1 MKERGHGKIGLCRR
15 LTGSAWNMKER
26 LSWTHVI
33 ASRHFRAGAF
43 VERSQDIQSS
53 GAARKGSFV
62 KDAISNHQ
70 NHYPYSRFHSSRDEW
85 VYESR

>member
-1 MKERGHGKIGLCRR
+1 MYLETMSIPAAGLSGCCFMKERGHGKIGLCRR
-15 LTGSAWNMKER
+15 LTGSAWNMVFSKER

-53 GAARKGSFV
+53 SAARKGS
-62 KDAISNHQ
+62 S
-70 NHYPYSRFHSSRDEW
+70 
-85 VYESR
+85 